1 MMLNLRCEINR
12 NVIRWDAPLT
22 FESRIC
28 LYRRWIDANS
38 GAINGWRAQMQ
49 SERKKPASS
58 IRATDIR
65 TADAGK
71 VRIGGFSPKL
81 PPVRPTPAEV
91 RDNGKVSVGG
101 FSPKL

>member
-1 MMLNLRCEINR
+1 MK
-12 NVIRWDAPLT
+12 
-22 FESRIC
+22 SR
-28 LYRRWIDANS
+28 
-38 GAINGWRAQMQ
+38 
-49 SERKKPASS
+49 RKKPATPASS

-81 PPVRPTPAEV
+81 PPIRPIPAEV

-101 FSPKL
+101 FSRKL

>member
-1 MMLNLRCEINR
+1 
-12 NVIRWDAPLT
+12 
-22 FESRIC
+22 
-28 LYRRWIDANS
+28 
-38 GAINGWRAQMQ
+38 MQ
-49 SERKKPASS
+49 TKRKKPAGTAFS

-81 PPVRPTPAEV
+81 PPVRPLPADV

-101 FSPKL
+101 FSRKL

>member
-1 MMLNLRCEINR
+1 M
-12 NVIRWDAPLT
+12 
-22 FESRIC
+22 ESK
-28 LYRRWIDANS
+28 
-38 GAINGWRAQMQ
+38 
-49 SERKKPASS
+49 RKKPTSAASS
-58 IRATDIR
+58 IRATDTN

-81 PPVRPTPAEV
+81 PPVRPAPADV